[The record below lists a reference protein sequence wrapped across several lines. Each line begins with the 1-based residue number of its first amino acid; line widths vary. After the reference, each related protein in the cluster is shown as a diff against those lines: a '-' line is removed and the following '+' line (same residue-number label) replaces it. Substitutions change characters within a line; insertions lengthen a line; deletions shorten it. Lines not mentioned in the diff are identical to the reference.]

1 VKVTIRDQGV
11 LNSLRPVDLIAYL
24 RASGWSRETEIEQKA
39 SIWLKLDSPGQPDV
53 VVPLRRD
60 AADFALRIAE
70 VLGTLE
76 SVEQRSQ
83 EDIVKDLLTAS
94 ADLVRIRSIAGE
106 TADGTIA
113 LDVGVSFVEHAREM
127 VMAAACAAVVPRPYW
142 ARRKPPKATEFMQSV
157 RMGQTERGSYVLTL
171 HSPVPPTLRTEA
183 TAESP
188 FERQVTEMLMRSLVA
203 IRESA
208 RQAVETG
215 DLQPFRTAVHRG
227 VSANLCDALVG
238 LGRISPNNGIEVSIS
253 WSRSRPIHGVNR
265 TTAVIP
271 SDFIPVIQ
279 EASRLFKETEPQ
291 DDFEILGFVEKLE
304 RAVGAHWGQASVNT
318 LIDEKPRN
326 VSLELGDPDYQV
338 ALQAHKDSRP
348 IYCIGDLAKEGRS
361 LLLRNPRQFRILELE
376 EAG

>member
-1 VKVTIRDQGV
+1 MKVTIRDQSV

-39 SIWLKLDSPGQPDV
+39 SIWLKLDMLGQPDV

-60 AADFALRIAE
+60 AADFALRISE

-83 EDIVKDLLTAS
+83 EDIFKDLLTAS
-94 ADLVRIRSIAGE
+94 SDLVRIRSITGE

-127 VMAAACAAVVPRPYW
+127 IMAAACATVVPRPYW
-142 ARRKPPKATEFMQSV
+142 ARRKPPKATEFMQTV

-171 HSPVPPTLRTEA
+171 HSPVPPTLRTDAPAEA
-183 TAESP
+183 P
-188 FERQVTEMLMRSLVA
+188 FERQVTEMLMRSLAA

-208 RQAVETG
+208 QQAVDTG
-215 DLQPFRTAVHRG
+215 DLQPFRTAVHSG

-238 LGRISPNNGIEVSIS
+238 LGRISPNNSIEVSVS
-253 WSRSRPIHGVNR
+253 WSRSRPIHGLNR
-265 TTAVIP
+265 STATIP

-279 EASRLFKETEPQ
+279 EASRLFKEAMPQ

-304 RAVGAHWGQASVNT
+304 RVVGAGSGQASVNT
-318 LIDEKPRN
+318 LIDEQPRK

-338 ALQAHKDSRP
+338 AVQAHRDSRP
-348 IYCIGDLAKEGRS
+348 IYCIGELAREGRS
-361 LLLRNPRQFRILELE
+361 FRLRNPRQFRLLELE
-376 EAG
+376 ENG